1 MKTTPALFSFLG
13 FLFSFLAA
21 LTARFYHSIYLNQ
34 ESLGYFLVLLFF
46 LVLGAYFLGLTCKY
60 LSTRTQSAPIIFG
73 VGFIALFPI
82 FLILCKIES
91 TLSQNLL
98 LSETA
103 SSTFAEIN
111 GHCGVYAGRA
121 ILRVYDRN
129 LRGNISGALR
139 DYEIGNQCRLKHFS
153 LLESENLL
161 RCSPQENKIDC
172 SVRWMNAFTEKGLW
186 NYKSRLFFYEKVAAL
201 AESVNHKEESMLN
214 YALKDQELEMSRQ
227 SLLKQVGLD
236 ESGSN
241 PPQAFLDAEELQ
253 HLELTLQVLN
263 KVQEMTKDL
272 KGRPSPQL
280 LRFRDLYPEFQ
291 QKKNRL
297 EELKKRVSYS
307 PAQ

>member
-1 MKTTPALFSFLG
+1 MKTTPALFTFIG
-13 FLFSFLAA
+13 FLFSFLGA

-34 ESLGYFLVLLFF
+34 ESLGYFCVLLIL
-46 LVLGAYFLGLTCKY
+46 LVFGAFFLGLTCKH
-60 LSTRTQSAPIIFG
+60 LSPRAQSAHSIF
-73 VGFIALFPI
+73 VLGFLAFFPLFM
-82 FLILCKIES
+82 ILCKVES

-98 LSETA
+98 MSETTINA
-103 SSTFAEIN
+103 FSEIN

-121 ILRVYDRN
+121 ILKVYDRN
-129 LRGNISGALR
+129 FRSNISGALR

-161 RCSPQENKIDC
+161 RCSPLENKIDC
-172 SVRWMNAFTEKGLW
+172 SVRWMNAFAEKGFW
-186 NYKSRLFFYEKVAAL
+186 NYKSRLFFYEKMVAL
-201 AESVNHKEESMLN
+201 AEGVNHKEESMLN

-236 ESGSN
+236 EGGSN
-241 PPQAFLDAEELQ
+241 PPQSFSDAEELQ
-253 HLELTLQVLN
+253 HLELTLQVFN

-280 LRFRDLYPEFQ
+280 LRFRDLYPEIQ

-297 EELKKRVSYS
+297 EELKKSVSYN